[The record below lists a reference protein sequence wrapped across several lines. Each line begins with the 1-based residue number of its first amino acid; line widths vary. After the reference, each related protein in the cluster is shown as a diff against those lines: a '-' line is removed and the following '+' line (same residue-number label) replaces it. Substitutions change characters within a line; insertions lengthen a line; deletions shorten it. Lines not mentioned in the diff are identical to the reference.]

1 MDNPNSTLLLLSKLP
16 GLLLIVCPLSTHPQ
30 LLGVG
35 ASALRRVLALCA
47 ARAQHGG
54 QPAAGLLPCC
64 CAALRKLQARVR
76 ARQRARR
83 AAAGGGARLLR
94 GRTTARPCTSPVVH
108 CHLTSPYLVGR
119 ARRYVVVMP
128 RWPAAGLGH
137 LVRVVML
144 AYKSVDDTLPVCK
157 ARPPPPPR
165 ARSSRAAAPPGAGF
179 WWGANGG
186 RALGMR
192 GAAARAAPHGPP
204 VRSRARQGVAEQAGS
219 WGSVPEAACEAK
231 DCQGLREPG
240 AGRKDA
246 CALLTGCTAHRMHC
260 SQDALLTGCTAH
272 RARAPD
278 NRARPAGLA
287 GRRGRAAGG
296 RLARPQRRAVRAG
309 ARAPRQ
315 RASRGG
321 RARARVARLA
331 CCVGPDAC
339 TSSGMRAVL
348 ARTPAQG
355 ARSSG
360 AAGVR
365 ASPVQISPILALI
378 RGVGARRR
386 CTARTRR

>member
-1 MDNPNSTLLLLSKLP
+1 MSKLP
-16 GLLLIVCPLSTHPQ
+16 GFAAYCLSAVYASTIAGGRCISSAQSAHTVRNRGAAWLTARCGPAPLLLRSAAQAP
-30 LLGVG
+30 G
-35 ASALRRVLALCA
+35 ARARMRRAGRGKQRPAA
-47 ARAQHGG
+47 ARACAV
-54 QPAAGLLPCC
+54 AASLPD
-64 CAALRKLQARVR
+64 
-76 ARQRARR
+76 
-83 AAAGGGARLLR
+83 
-94 GRTTARPCTSPVVH
+94 PVH
-108 CHLTSPYLVGR
+108 PPSSIYHLASHYLVGR

-192 GAAARAAPHGPP
+192 RAAARAAPLGPL

-260 SQDALLTGCTAH
+260 SQ
-272 RARAPD
+272 
-278 NRARPAGLA
+278 
-287 GRRGRAAGG
+287 
-296 RLARPQRRAVRAG
+296 G
-309 ARAPRQ
+309 ACP
-315 RASRGG
+315 
-321 RARARVARLA
+321 
-331 CCVGPDAC
+331 
-339 TSSGMRAVL
+339 
-348 ARTPAQG
+348 
-355 ARSSG
+355 
-360 AAGVR
+360 
-365 ASPVQISPILALI
+365 
-378 RGVGARRR
+378 
-386 CTARTRR
+386 